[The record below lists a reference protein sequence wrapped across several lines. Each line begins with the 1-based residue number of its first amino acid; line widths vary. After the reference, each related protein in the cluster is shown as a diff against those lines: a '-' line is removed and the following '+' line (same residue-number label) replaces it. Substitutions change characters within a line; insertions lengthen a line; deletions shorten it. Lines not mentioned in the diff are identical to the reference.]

1 MKLIDTDIFRLT
13 VVNLPLTR
21 EDHEEINRWT
31 ALADREFAASVAA
44 AQRAER
50 ELQDIEAA
58 TAGR

>member
-1 MKLIDTDIFRLT
+1 MRLIDTDIFRLT

-44 AQRAER
+44 AERAER
-50 ELQDIEAA
+50 ELAEEIEA
-58 TAGR
+58 